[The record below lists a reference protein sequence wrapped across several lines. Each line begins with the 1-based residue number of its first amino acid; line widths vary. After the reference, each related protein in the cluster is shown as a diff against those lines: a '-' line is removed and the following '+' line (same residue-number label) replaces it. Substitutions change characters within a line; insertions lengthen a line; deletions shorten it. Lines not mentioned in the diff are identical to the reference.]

1 MLFYSIIEHMK
12 SFLMN
17 TYNRKKVSFVKGD
30 GVYLWDDQN
39 NKYLDALCGLAVTS
53 LGHSHPDVSTT
64 IHKQSQTLIHT
75 SNAFIIKQ
83 QEILG
88 ERLCK
93 LTGLDNAFFCNSGAE
108 AVEAAIKIAR
118 KYGNDQHIETPKII
132 VMENSFHGRT
142 LAALSAT
149 GGEKAHKGFYPLIDG
164 LLRVPY
170 NNIQEIEKLAKQNN
184 DIVAILLE
192 PIQGE
197 GGIKIPDDDYLP
209 SLRSLCDANNW
220 LLMVDE
226 VQSGFCRTG
235 KWFGYQHSKIIP
247 DVVTVAKALGN
258 GIPIGA
264 CLTNKKSSTVLTP
277 GSHGSTFGGNF
288 LSTSVAIQVLDIM
301 REKNLSKNARLMGLY
316 IEKEL
321 KEKLAKYSIVKDIR
335 CRGLMIGIELKVK
348 CLELVEEALKNR
360 LVINVT
366 KENTIRMLPP
376 LIINKSEVDII
387 VNVICKIISEIKYE

>member
-1 MLFYSIIEHMK
+1 MK

-17 TYNRKKVSFVKGD
+17 TYNRKNVSFIKGD
-30 GVYLWDDQN
+30 GVYLWDDQG

-53 LGHSHPDVSTT
+53 LGHSHPEISKA
-64 IHKQSQTLIHT
+64 IHEQSQTLIHT

-83 QEILG
+83 QEKLG
-88 ERLCK
+88 KRLCQ
-93 LTGLDNAFFCNSGAE
+93 LSGLSNAFFCNSGAE

-118 KYGNDQHIETPKII
+118 KYGNDQDIKNPKII

-164 LLRVPY
+164 LTRVPY
-170 NNIQEIEKLAKQNN
+170 NTIREIEKLAK
-184 DIVAILLE
+184 DDSGIVAILLE

-197 GGIKIPDDDYLP
+197 GGIKIPDNNYL
-209 SLRSLCDANNW
+209 SQLRSICDHQKW

-235 KWFGYQHSKIIP
+235 KWFGYQHSGVIP

-258 GIPIGA
+258 GVPIGA
-264 CLTNKKSSTVLTP
+264 CLTNGMSSSILTP

-288 LSTSVAIQVLDIM
+288 LSTTVGLKVLDIM
-301 REKNLSKNARLMGLY
+301 KEQHLCENARFMGLY
-316 IEKEL
+316 IEQEL
-321 KEKLAKYSIVKDIR
+321 KNKLMGYSVVKDIR
-335 CRGLMIGIELKVK
+335 CKGLMIGIELKVK
-348 CLELVEEALKNR
+348 CLNLVEEALKNK
-360 LVINVT
+360 LVVNVT

-376 LIINKSEVDII
+376 LIINKIEIDII
-387 VNVICKIISEIKYE
+387 VDILSKIIAEINYE

>member
-1 MLFYSIIEHMK
+1 M
-12 SFLMN
+12 
-17 TYNRKKVSFVKGD
+17 
-30 GVYLWDDQN
+30 WDDQG

-53 LGHSHPDVSTT
+53 LGHSHPEISKA
-64 IHKQSQTLIHT
+64 IHEQSQTLIHT

-83 QEILG
+83 QEKLG
-88 ERLCK
+88 KRLCQ
-93 LTGLDNAFFCNSGAE
+93 LSGLSNAFFCNSGAE

-118 KYGNDQHIETPKII
+118 KYGNDQDIKNPKII

-164 LLRVPY
+164 LTRVPY
-170 NNIQEIEKLAKQNN
+170 NTIREIEKLAK
-184 DIVAILLE
+184 DDSGIVAILLE

-197 GGIKIPDDDYLP
+197 GGIKIPDNNYL
-209 SLRSLCDANNW
+209 SQLRSICDHQKW

-235 KWFGYQHSKIIP
+235 KWFGYQHSGVIP

-258 GIPIGA
+258 GVPIGA
-264 CLTNKKSSTVLTP
+264 CLTNGMSSSILTP

-288 LSTSVAIQVLDIM
+288 LSTTVGLKVLDIM
-301 REKNLSKNARLMGLY
+301 KEQHLCENARFMGLY
-316 IEKEL
+316 IEQEL
-321 KEKLAKYSIVKDIR
+321 KNKLMGYSVVKDIR
-335 CRGLMIGIELKVK
+335 CKGLMIGIELKVK
-348 CLELVEEALKNR
+348 CLNLVEEALKNK

-376 LIINKSEVDII
+376 LIINKIEIDVIVD
-387 VNVICKIISEIKYE
+387 VLSKIIGEINYE

>member
-1 MLFYSIIEHMK
+1 MK

-17 TYNRKKVSFVKGD
+17 TYNRKKISFVKGD
-30 GVYLWDDQN
+30 GVYLWDDQD

-53 LGHSHPDVSTT
+53 LGHSHPDISAK
-64 IHKQSQTLIHT
+64 IKEQSQTLIHT

-83 QEILG
+83 QEKLG

-93 LTGLDNAFFCNSGAE
+93 LSGLANAFFCNSGAE

-118 KYGNDQHIETPKII
+118 KYGNDQHIENPKII

-149 GGEKAHKGFYPLIDG
+149 GGDKAHKGFYPLIDG

-170 NNIQEIEKLAKQNN
+170 NNIQEIEKISKQNN
-184 DIVAILLE
+184 DIVAVLLE

-209 SLRSLCDANNW
+209 KLRSMCDANSW
-220 LLMVDE
+220 LLMIDE

-235 KWFGYQHSKIIP
+235 KWFGYQHSEIIP

-264 CLTNKKSSTVLTP
+264 CLTNKKASTVLTP

-288 LSTSVAIQVLDIM
+288 ISTSVAIQVLDIM

-321 KEKLAKYSIVKDIR
+321 KENLAKYSIVKDIR

-376 LIINKSEVDII
+376 LIIKKSEADII

>member
-1 MLFYSIIEHMK
+1 MFFYSIIYHMK

-118 KYGNDQHIETPKII
+118 KYGNDQHIKTPKII

-170 NNIQEIEKLAKQNN
+170 NNIQEVEKLAKQNN

-197 GGIKIPDDDYLP
+197 GGIKIPDDDYL
-209 SLRSLCDANNW
+209 SKLRSICDANNW

-235 KWFGYQHSKIIP
+235 KWFGYQHSNIIP

-264 CLTNKKSSTVLTP
+264 CLTNKKSSTVLIP
-277 GSHGSTFGGNF
+277 GSHGSTFG
-288 LSTSVAIQVLDIM
+288 
-301 REKNLSKNARLMGLY
+301 
-316 IEKEL
+316 
-321 KEKLAKYSIVKDIR
+321 
-335 CRGLMIGIELKVK
+335 
-348 CLELVEEALKNR
+348 
-360 LVINVT
+360 
-366 KENTIRMLPP
+366 
-376 LIINKSEVDII
+376 
-387 VNVICKIISEIKYE
+387 

>member
-1 MLFYSIIEHMK
+1 MK

-53 LGHSHPDVSTT
+53 LGHSHPDVSAT

-93 LTGLDNAFFCNSGAE
+93 LSGLANAFFCNSGAE

-118 KYGNDQHIETPKII
+118 KYGNDQHIENPQII

-170 NNIQEIEKLAKQNN
+170 NNIQEVEKLAKQNN

-197 GGIKIPDDDYLP
+197 GGIKIPDDDYL
-209 SLRSLCDANNW
+209 SKLRSLCDANSW
-220 LLMVDE
+220 LLMIDE

-235 KWFGYQHSKIIP
+235 KWFGYQHSEIIP

-264 CLTNKKSSTVLTP
+264 CLTNKKTSTVLTP

-288 LSTSVAIQVLDIM
+288 ISTSVGLQVLDIM

>member
-1 MLFYSIIEHMK
+1 MK

-53 LGHSHPDVSTT
+53 LGHSHPDVSST

-93 LTGLDNAFFCNSGAE
+93 LTGLANAFFCNSGAE

-118 KYGNDQHIETPKII
+118 KYGNDKHIETPKII

-335 CRGLMIGIELKVK
+335 CRGLIIGIELKVK

>member
-1 MLFYSIIEHMK
+1 MFFYSIIDHMK

-93 LTGLDNAFFCNSGAE
+93 LTCLDNAFVCNSGAE

-170 NNIQEIEKLAKQNN
+170 NNIQEIKKLAKQNN

-197 GGIKIPDDDYLP
+197 GGIKIPDDDYL
-209 SLRSLCDANNW
+209 SKLRSLCDANNW

-235 KWFGYQHSKIIP
+235 KWFGYQHSNIIP

-264 CLTNKKSSTVLTP
+264 CLTNKKSSTVLIP

>member
-1 MLFYSIIEHMK
+1 
-12 SFLMN
+12 MN

-197 GGIKIPDDDYLP
+197 GGIKIPDDDYL
-209 SLRSLCDANNW
+209 SKLRSLCDANNW

-321 KEKLAKYSIVKDIR
+321 KEKLANYSIVKDIR

-376 LIINKSEVDII
+376 LIINKLEVDII
-387 VNVICKIISEIKYE
+387 VNVICKIIGEIKYE

>member
-1 MLFYSIIEHMK
+1 MK
-12 SFLMN
+12 SYLMN
-17 TYNRKKVSFVKGD
+17 TYNRKQVSFVKGE
-30 GVYLWDDQN
+30 GVYLWDEHD

-53 LGHSHPDVSTT
+53 LGHSHPEISKAV
-64 IHKQSQTLIHT
+64 HEQSQTLIHT
-75 SNAFIIKQ
+75 SNAFVIKQ
-83 QEILG
+83 QELLA

-93 LTGLDNAFFCNSGAE
+93 LSGLNNVFFCNSGAE
-108 AVEAAIKIAR
+108 AVEAAIKIGR
-118 KYGNDQHIETPKII
+118 KFGNDQQIDNPQII

-170 NNIQEIEKLAKQNN
+170 NNIDEVQNLSKKN
-184 DIVAILLE
+184 DNIVAILLE

-197 GGIKIPDDDYLP
+197 GGIIIPDTDYLTK
-209 SLRSLCDANNW
+209 LRSICNTNNW

-235 KWFGYQHSKIIP
+235 KWFGYQHSEIIP

-258 GIPIGA
+258 GVPVGA
-264 CLTNKKSSTVLTP
+264 CLTNKKASTVLTP

-288 LSTSVAIQVLDIM
+288 LSTTVGLKVLDIM
-301 REKNLSKNARLMGLY
+301 RDENLCKNARTMGKY
-316 IEKEL
+316 IEEQLRDKLSNL
-321 KEKLAKYSIVKDIR
+321 KIIKDIR
-335 CRGLMIGIELKVK
+335 VKGLMIGIELNTK
-348 CLELVEEALKNR
+348 CLELVEKALQNK

-376 LIINKSEVDII
+376 LIINKSEIDII
-387 VNVICKIISEIKYE
+387 VKTLCKIIGEIENEQS

>member
-1 MLFYSIIEHMK
+1 MK

-17 TYNRKKVSFVKGD
+17 TYNRKSVSFVKGD
-30 GVYLWDDQN
+30 GVYLWDDKGN
-39 NKYLDALCGLAVTS
+39 RYLDALCGLAVTS
-53 LGHSHPDVSTT
+53 LGHSNPHVSEAV
-64 IHKQSQTLIHT
+64 HDQSKTLIHT
-75 SNAFIIKQ
+75 SNAFIIDQ
-83 QEILG
+83 QEKLG
-88 ERLCK
+88 KRLCQLSG
-93 LTGLDNAFFCNSGAE
+93 LTNAFFCNSGAE

-118 KYGNDQHIETPKII
+118 KYGNDRDIENPKII

-164 LLRVPY
+164 LIRVPY
-170 NNIQEIEKLAKQNN
+170 NNIDEVEKLTKNNN

-197 GGIKIPDDDYLP
+197 GGIIIPDGDYL
-209 SLRSLCDANNW
+209 SKLRLICDKNDW

-235 KWFGYQHSKIIP
+235 KWFGYQHSLIIP
-247 DVVTVAKALGN
+247 DVITVAKALGN
-258 GIPIGA
+258 GVPIGA
-264 CLTNKKSSTVLTP
+264 CLTNIKASKVLTP

-288 LSTSVAIQVLDIM
+288 LSTAVGLKVLDIM
-301 REKNLSKNARLMGLY
+301 KEQNLCENARNIGSYL
-316 IEKEL
+316 EKEL
-321 KEKLAKYSIVKDIR
+321 KHNLLSFDVVDEIR
-335 CRGLMIGIELKVK
+335 CKGLMIGIQLKVK
-348 CLELVEEALKNR
+348 CTHLAEDALKNK

-376 LIINKSEVDII
+376 LIIQKDEADTI
-387 VNVICKIISEIKYE
+387 VKVISKIIGEIKYE

>member
-1 MLFYSIIEHMK
+1 MK

-53 LGHSHPDVSTT
+53 LGHSHPDVSST

-93 LTGLDNAFFCNSGAE
+93 LTGLANAFFCNSGAE

-118 KYGNDQHIETPKII
+118 KYGNDQHIDTPKII

-170 NNIQEIEKLAKQNN
+170 NNIQEVEKLAQQNN

-209 SLRSLCDANNW
+209 KLRSLCDANNW
-220 LLMVDE
+220 LLMIDE

-235 KWFGYQHSKIIP
+235 KWFGYQHSEIIP

-264 CLTNKKSSTVLTP
+264 CLTNKKASTVLTP

-288 LSTSVAIQVLDIM
+288 ISTSVAIQVLDIM

-321 KEKLAKYSIVKDIR
+321 KENLAKYSIVKDIR
-335 CRGLMIGIELKVK
+335 CRGLMIGIELKLK
-348 CLELVEEALKNR
+348 CLGLVEEALKNR

-376 LIINKSEVDII
+376 LIINKSEIDII

>member
-1 MLFYSIIEHMK
+1 MMK

-17 TYNRKKVSFVKGD
+17 TYNRKKVSFTKGE
-30 GVYLWDDQN
+30 GAYLWDDKN

-53 LGHSHPDVSTT
+53 LGHSHPEISRVIYD
-64 IHKQSQTLIHT
+64 QSKTLIHT
-75 SNAFIIKQ
+75 SNAFIIEQ
-83 QEILG
+83 QEKLA

-93 LTGLDNAFFCNSGAE
+93 LSGLENAFFCNSGAE

-118 KYGNDQHIETPKII
+118 KYGNDSEIDNPKII

-149 GGEKAHKGFYPLIDG
+149 GGEKAHNGFYPLIDG

-170 NNIQEIEKLAKQNN
+170 NNIEAIENLAKNN
-184 DIVAILLE
+184 NIVGILLE

-197 GGIKIPDDDYLP
+197 GGIKIPNPEYL
-209 SLRSLCDANNW
+209 SKLRSICDANSW
-220 LLMVDE
+220 LLMIDE

-235 KWFGYQHSKIIP
+235 KWFAYQHSTILP

-258 GIPIGA
+258 GVPIGA
-264 CLTNKKSSTVLTP
+264 CLTNKKASKILTP

-288 LSTSVAIQVLDIM
+288 LSTAVGLKVLDIM
-301 REKNLSKNARLMGLY
+301 KEKNLCRNARLMGTYL
-316 IEKEL
+316 EQEL
-321 KEKLAKYSIVKDIR
+321 KNKLMGFSVVKEIR
-335 CRGLMIGIELKVK
+335 CKGLMIGIELKVK
-348 CLELVEEALKNR
+348 CLDLVEEALNNK

-376 LIINKSEVDII
+376 LIINKSEIDVI
-387 VNVICKIISEIKYE
+387 VKILYKIISRVRYE

>member
-1 MLFYSIIEHMK
+1 MK

-170 NNIQEIEKLAKQNN
+170 NNIQEIKKLAKQNN

-197 GGIKIPDDDYLP
+197 GGIKIPDDDYL
-209 SLRSLCDANNW
+209 SKLRSLCDANNW

-376 LIINKSEVDII
+376 LIINKSEADII
-387 VNVICKIISEIKYE
+387 VNVICKIIGEIKYE